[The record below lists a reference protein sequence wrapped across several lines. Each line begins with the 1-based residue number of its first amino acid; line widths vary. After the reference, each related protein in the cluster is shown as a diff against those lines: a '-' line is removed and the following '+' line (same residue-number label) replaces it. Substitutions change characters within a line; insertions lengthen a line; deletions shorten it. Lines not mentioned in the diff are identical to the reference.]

1 MRLFSRAR
9 PDHQGPLQMVTNRC
23 GVIDMSW
30 KGKLELKGPDAIEL
44 LEYAV
49 AGEVRGRGYGG
60 FGVVTL
66 GTAGSTFRP
75 RSGREVGLIPQ

>member
-1 MRLFSRAR
+1 
-9 PDHQGPLQMVTNRC
+9 MVTIRC

-49 AGEVRGRGYGG
+49 AGEVREGYGSLI
-60 FGVVTL
+60 GVW
-66 GTAGSTFRP
+66 
-75 RSGREVGLIPQ
+75 